1 MKTIYTYLIADDSNV
16 YAEASTRQEARNHL
30 REVKATGNKS
40 VKIFREEYVRL
51 SFTQVR

>member
-16 YAEASTRQEARNHL
+16 YAEASSRQEARTYL
-30 REVKATGNKS
+30 KEVKATGNKS

-51 SFTQVR
+51 SLTQVR

>member
-16 YAEASTRQEARNHL
+16 YAEASTRESARQHL

-40 VKIFREEYVRL
+40 VKIFREEFLKISER
-51 SFTQVR
+51 QVR